1 MLIRSHA
8 KGFVA
13 LALLCAISGRATA
26 QSNPKPYTLD
36 DVIAFVQ
43 NDVPAAR
50 VVTMA
55 KNACINFKVSDS
67 VAERLRNAGANDSL
81 IDGLRSA
88 CYKGASSKDVETPT
102 RRVNPPAPR
111 VVVKHDTVVVPRE
124 RVVVKHDTVVI
135 QRPVVPPPVVT
146 PAVVTP
152 ATSTNSLDWDFR
164 SSQPLSA
171 GRFGKCQYDY
181 SSAGYTISIAENGS
195 PCLDGAPNE
204 WDSNVRIS
212 TSATPVSGAAGYN
225 YGIRFGVSDDSTVGY
240 WAFEVSTLGHYQLSR
255 FRNHAWEVVFPWKTG
270 TGINTTTTNN
280 LAVEIRGSSL
290 TFIINGIQQTTWQAP
305 SPVRGR
311 AGFGVFGYG
320 DDPPFPVVTFAS
332 FGVAS
337 FSPPPTTTTTTT
349 SNYVDWDFR
358 SVQPLTSGRFGT
370 CQYDYSSAG
379 YTISVAEN
387 GTTCID
393 GPLGDQ
399 PASVRIST
407 TALPIHGTP
416 GYTYGIRF
424 GYTTDSTV
432 GYYAFE
438 ISEGGSFQLSRY
450 RMKVWEPLIPWQRL
464 AGTINPA
471 SANTNN
477 VMTVDIRGTS
487 LTLFV
492 NGTQVGTYQTPYP
505 AVGPAGFGLIGY
517 SNGSPLPMVTF
528 TRFSISPL

>member
-1 MLIRSHA
+1 MPFRSHT

-13 LALLCAISGRATA
+13 LALICAISGRATA

-36 DVIAFVQ
+36 DVVAFVQ

-50 VVTMA
+50 VLSIV
-55 KNACINFKVSDS
+55 KSACINFKVSGS
-67 VAERLRNAGANDSL
+67 VAERLRSAGANDAL
-81 IDGLRSA
+81 IDGLRAA
-88 CYKGASSKDVETPT
+88 CYRGASSKDVEPTPI
-102 RRVNPPAPR
+102 RHVNPPPPR

-124 RVVVKHDTVVI
+124 RVVVKHDTVIV
-135 QRPVVPPPVVT
+135 QRPFTPPPVVT
-146 PAVVTP
+146 TPTVTP
-152 ATSTNSLDWDFR
+152 ASSTTSLDWDFR
-164 SSQPLSA
+164 SNQPLSA

-181 SSAGYTISIAENGS
+181 SSAGYTVSIAENGS

-240 WAFEVSTLGHYQLSR
+240 WAFQVSTLGHYQLSR
-255 FRNHAWEVVFPWKTG
+255 YRNHKWDVVFPWKSG
-270 TGINTTTTNN
+270 TNINTTTTNN
-280 LAVEIRGSSL
+280 MAVEIRGSSL
-290 TFIINGIQQTTWQAP
+290 TFIINGTQQTTWEAP
-305 SPVRGR
+305 FPVRGR

-320 DDPPFPVVTFAS
+320 DDPPFPVVTFS
-332 FGVAS
+332 RFSVAS
-337 FSPPPTTTTTTT
+337 FAPTVTPT
-349 SNYVDWDFR
+349 STSTYVDWDFTA
-358 SVQPLTSGRFGT
+358 SQPLTSGRFGT

-379 YTISVAEN
+379 YTVSVAEN

-399 PASVRIST
+399 PAAVQIST

-450 RMKVWEPLIPWQRL
+450 RMKVWEPLIPWQKVS
-464 AGTINPA
+464 AVNPA
-471 SANTNN
+471 SANSPNR
-477 VMTVDIRGTS
+477 MTVYIRGTS
-487 LTLFV
+487 VILYV

-517 SNGSPLPMVTF
+517 ANGSPLPMVTF
-528 TRFSISPL
+528 SRFSIAAF